1 MGFTCGVVEGGV
13 GDVWYRAKL
22 ICNCNFG
29 FLCLAVQL
37 QVFNLQQQVG
47 IAQNQRTV
55 EVGGDL

>member
-1 MGFTCGVVEGGV
+1 MSGTVHMYEL
-13 GDVWYRAKL
+13 AKL